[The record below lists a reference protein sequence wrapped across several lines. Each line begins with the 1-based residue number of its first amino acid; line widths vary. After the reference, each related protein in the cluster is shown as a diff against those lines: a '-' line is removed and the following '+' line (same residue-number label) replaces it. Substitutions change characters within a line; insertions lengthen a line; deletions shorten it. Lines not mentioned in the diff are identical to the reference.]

1 MISAALRNDLRVWIN
16 EAVAAGARR
25 FKACA
30 IVGIT
35 LRCLLRWRDDD
46 VDRRSTRVQV
56 PKNSLSEA
64 EVQAILTTV
73 NQPEFA
79 HLPPTQI
86 VPMLADKGTYLGSER
101 TFYRVMKSHEQ
112 LTPRRVERLGRKR
125 GLPLALTATGPNQV
139 ASWDVTYLPS
149 AVHGQFWYLYA
160 VQDLFSRKIVAW
172 QVYASESGEHASELM
187 HDYVI
192 RESIAPGTLTLH
204 ADNGAVM
211 KGSTLYASLQK
222 LGIAKTHS
230 RPGVSNDNAFIEA
243 FFRTIKYR
251 PDNRVKPF
259 VTLQDARQFA
269 DKMMHWFNNE
279 HRHSAIRFVTPAQR
293 HSGADTAILAR
304 RQEVYEQARA
314 LNPSRWSGQ
323 TRNWVRISEVK
334 LNPHRVE
341 QVHAKIV
348 RKTRRTT
355 RAKLSTFP
363 QPTQSPTTG

>member
-1 MISAALRNDLRVWIN
+1 MIKPELRKNLWIWIH

-35 LRCLLRWRDDD
+35 IRCLQRWREDD
-46 VDRRSTRVQV
+46 VDRRSVRIQT
-56 PKNSLSEA
+56 PKNALGVL
-64 EVQAILTTV
+64 EVQAILKAV

-86 VPMLADKGTYLGSER
+86 VPQLADTGIYLGSDR
-101 TFYRVMKSHEQ
+101 TFYRVMKRNAQ
-112 LTPRRVERLGRKR
+112 LTPRRVERLGVKR
-125 GLPLALTATGPNQV
+125 ALPLALVATGANQV

-149 AVHGQFWYLYA
+149 TVHGQFWYLYA

-172 QVYASESGEHASELM
+172 QVYAAESGEHASGLM
-187 HDYVI
+187 RDYVK
-192 RESIAPGTLTLH
+192 REGIEPGTLTLH

-211 KGSTLYASLQK
+211 KGSTLYATLQA
-222 LGIAKTHS
+222 LGVAKSHS
-230 RPGVSNDNAFIEA
+230 RPSVSNDSAFIEA

-251 PDNRVKPF
+251 PENRLKPF
-259 VTLQDARQFA
+259 GSLQDARCFA
-269 DKMMHWFNNE
+269 EKMMNWYNQE
-279 HRHSAIRFVTPAQR
+279 HCHSAISFVTPEQR
-293 HSGADTAILAR
+293 HSGADIAILAN
-304 RQEVYEQARA
+304 RQRVYEQARA
-314 LNPSRWSGQ
+314 RHPNRWSGK
-323 TRNWVRISEVK
+323 TRNWGRVSLVQ

-341 QVHAKIV
+341 QIHL
-348 RKTRRTT
+348 KTKQGR